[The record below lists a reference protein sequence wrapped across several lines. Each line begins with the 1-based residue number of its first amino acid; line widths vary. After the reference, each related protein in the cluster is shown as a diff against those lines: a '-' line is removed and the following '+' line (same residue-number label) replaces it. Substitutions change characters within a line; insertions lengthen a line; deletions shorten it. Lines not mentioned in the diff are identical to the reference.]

1 VSVVTDKQGIL
12 VSLLC
17 ERIGLTPSPDI
28 RCLGTVNSDGEIAG
42 IVGYDG
48 YNGASVVMHVAGFGN
63 WINRDI
69 LKAAFDYPFRVMDCK
84 VVLGL
89 VPSGNV
95 EAIRLNKHLGF
106 KVINEIEDAHPD
118 GSLILMAMRREE
130 CRWLKL
136 LPPNTL
142 KKMH

>member
-1 VSVVTDKQGIL
+1 MVVTDKQGL
-12 VSLLC
+12 LASLLC
-17 ERIGLTPSPDI
+17 DRIGLTPTPDL
-28 RCLGTVNSDGEIAG
+28 RCIGTVTSEGEIAG

-48 YNGASVVMHVAGFGN
+48 YNGASVMMHVAGFGN

-69 LKAAFDYPFRVMDCK
+69 LKAAFDYPFIKLDCK

-89 VPSGNV
+89 VPSGNT
-95 EAIRLNKHLGF
+95 EALKLNKHLGF
-106 KVINEIEDAHPD
+106 KVITEIEGAHPD

-130 CRWLKL
+130 CRWLKM
-136 LPPNTL
+136 LPANTL